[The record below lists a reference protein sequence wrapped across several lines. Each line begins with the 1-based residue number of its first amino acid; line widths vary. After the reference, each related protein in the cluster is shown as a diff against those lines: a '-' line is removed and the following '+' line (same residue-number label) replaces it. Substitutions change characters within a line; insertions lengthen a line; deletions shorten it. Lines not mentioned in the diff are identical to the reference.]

1 VPSQKNL
8 SRAVIY
14 ARYSSD
20 NQREASIEDQI
31 EVCRRY
37 IERQGWTI
45 GEVYA
50 DQALSGASRFRPA
63 FQQMQVD
70 AEGGRFDIILAESL
84 DRLSRKLADVADL
97 HDRLSFLR
105 IGLHTVAT
113 GEITPMHV
121 GMLGTMAQMY
131 LKDLAEKTRRGQL
144 GRALKGRIPGG
155 RAYGYD
161 VLPADADGAGER
173 RINSGEA
180 AVVQRIFALFAAC
193 TSPRA
198 MVKQLNA
205 EGVPGPDGRDWRDT
219 TIRGQLDRGTGILNN
234 ALYAGRLEWNRCAY
248 VKDPRTGKRV
258 ARPSP
263 RKQWEIVPVPELR
276 IVDDELWDAVK
287 ARQTEVRIVMSRDAD
302 GNALNGAHRQ
312 RYLLSGLLECG
323 VCGGG
328 FTIVNAHDYGCAT
341 ARAKGTCSN
350 QHRIRREELE
360 RRVLDGLKHRLLA
373 PELVEEFARRF
384 QEEVN
389 RQMAERSQ
397 SRTHD
402 EGQLEAVRRK
412 IASMIRA
419 IEDGLYQPSMKARMA
434 ELETDKAALEERL
447 AEAPEP
453 PTVRLHPNLAGV
465 YREKVAALE
474 QALANP
480 LDKTEAMEIVR
491 SQIERI
497 TLTPNA
503 EGSLDIHLCGDLAHI
518 LQWCEAGPGKSERPG
533 TGVPGRGLSVVA
545 GAGFEPATFR
555 L

>member
-1 VPSQKNL
+1 ML
-8 SRAVIY
+8 RAVIY

-20 NQREASIEDQI
+20 NQREASIEDQL

-37 IERQGWTI
+37 VERQGWTI

-70 AEGGRFDIILAESL
+70 AEQRRFDVIVVEAL

-155 RAYGYD
+155 KAYGYD
-161 VLPADADGAGER
+161 VLPAGPDGAGER
-173 RINSGEA
+173 RINPAEA
-180 AVVQRIFALFAAC
+180 AVIKRIFTLFATG

-198 MVKQLNA
+198 IAKQLNA
-205 EGVPGPDGRDWRDT
+205 EAVPGPDGRAWRDT

-234 ALYAGRLEWNRCAY
+234 TLYAGRLEWNRCAY

-258 ARPSP
+258 ARPNP
-263 RKQWEIVPVPELR
+263 RAQWEVVPVPELR
-276 IVDDELWDAVK
+276 IVDDALWAAVK
-287 ARQTEVRIVMSRDAD
+287 ARQAEVRLVMSRDAD

-312 RYLLSGLLECG
+312 KYLLSGLLACG
-323 VCGGG
+323 VCGGRY
-328 FTIVNAHDYGCAT
+328 TIIDAANYGCAT
-341 ARAKGTCSN
+341 HRAKGTCGN
-350 QHRIRREELE
+350 HHRIRREELE

-373 PELVEEFARRF
+373 PELVEQFARDF

-389 RQMAERSQ
+389 RLAAEQTQRRAWRSWRQ
-397 SRTHD
+397 RRRCSRN
-402 EGQLEAVRRK
+402 GWQRRPSCPSCGPQL
-412 IASMIRA
+412 
-419 IEDGLYQPSMKARMA
+419 G
-434 ELETDKAALEERL
+434 ET
-447 AEAPEP
+447 P
-453 PTVRLHPNLAGV
+453 PCA
-465 YREKVAALE
+465 
-474 QALANP
+474 
-480 LDKTEAMEIVR
+480 
-491 SQIERI
+491 
-497 TLTPNA
+497 
-503 EGSLDIHLCGDLAHI
+503 
-518 LQWCEAGPGKSERPG
+518 
-533 TGVPGRGLSVVA
+533 
-545 GAGFEPATFR
+545 
-555 L
+555 

>member
-1 VPSQKNL
+1 M
-8 SRAVIY
+8 RAVIY

-37 IERQGWTI
+37 ADRQGWTI

-63 FQQMQVD
+63 FQQMQAD
-70 AEGGRFDIILAESL
+70 AEQRRFDIVVAEAL

-113 GEITPMHV
+113 GEITAMHV

-144 GRALKGRIPGG
+144 GRALKGKIPGG

-161 VLPADADGAGER
+161 VLPAGADGAGER
-173 RINSGEA
+173 RINSAEA
-180 AVVQRIFALFAAC
+180 AVVQHIFALFAAG

-198 MVKQLNA
+198 IAKQLNA
-205 EGVPGPDGRDWRDT
+205 EGVPGPDGREWRDT
-219 TIRGQLDRGTGILNN
+219 TIRGQLDRGTGLLNN

-258 ARPSP
+258 ARPNP
-263 RKQWEIVPVPELR
+263 RAQWEIVQVPELR
-276 IVDDELWDAVK
+276 IVDDALWGAVK
-287 ARQTEVRIVMSRDAD
+287 ARQEEVRLVMSRDAD
-302 GNALNGAHRQ
+302 GNTLNGGHRQ
-312 RYLLSGLLECG
+312 KFLLSGLLACG

-328 FTIVNAHDYGCAT
+328 FTIVNAKDYGCASH
-341 ARAKGTCSN
+341 RSKGTCSN

-373 PELVEEFARRF
+373 PELVEQFARDF
-384 QEEVN
+384 HDEVN
-389 RQMAERSQ
+389 RQAAERSQ
-397 SRTHD
+397 SRAQD
-402 EGQLEAVRRK
+402 QGRLAAVQRK
-412 IASMIRA
+412 IGSMIRA
-419 IEDGLYQPSMKARMA
+419 IEDGLYQPSMKGRMA
-434 ELETDKAALEERL
+434 ELEAEKASLEARLARAAAL
-447 AEAPEP
+447 PK
-453 PTVRLHPNLAGV
+453 VRLHPNLAGV
-465 YREKVAALE
+465 YRQKVAALE
-474 QALANP
+474 EALAEP
-480 LDKTEAMEIVR
+480 MDKAEAMAIVR

-497 TLTPNA
+497 TLTPGA
-503 EGSLDIHLCGDLAHI
+503 DGTFAVALQGDLARI
-518 LQWCEAGPGKSERPG
+518 LQLCEAGEGKSERPG
-533 TGVPGRGLSVVA
+533 TGVPGRRLSVVA
-545 GAGFEPATFR
+545 GEGFEPPTFR

>member
-1 VPSQKNL
+1 ML
-8 SRAVIY
+8 RAVVY

-20 NQREASIEDQI
+20 HQREASIEDQL

-37 IERQGWTI
+37 VERQGWTVV
-45 GEVYA
+45 EVYA

-63 FQQMQVD
+63 FQQMLAD
-70 AEGGRFDIILAESL
+70 AEQRRFDVIVVEAL

-155 RAYGYD
+155 KAYGYD
-161 VLPADADGAGER
+161 VLPAGPDGAGER
-173 RINSGEA
+173 RINPAEA
-180 AVVQRIFALFAAC
+180 AVIQRIFALFAAG
-193 TSPRA
+193 TGPRA
-198 MVKQLNA
+198 IAKQLNA

-219 TIRGQLDRGTGILNN
+219 TIRGQLDRGTGLLNN

-258 ARPSP
+258 ARPNP
-263 RKQWEIVPVPELR
+263 RAQWEIVPVTELR
-276 IVDDELWDAVK
+276 IVDDALWGAVK
-287 ARQTEVRIVMSRDAD
+287 ARQEEVRLVMSRDAD

-312 RYLLSGLLECG
+312 KYLLSGLLACG

-341 ARAKGTCSN
+341 HRSKGTCAN
-350 QHRIRREELE
+350 HHRIRREELE

-373 PELVEEFARRF
+373 PELVEQFARDF
-384 QEEVN
+384 QQEVN
-389 RQMAERSQ
+389 RQAAELNQ
-397 SRTHD
+397 SRAQD
-402 EGQLEAVRRK
+402 QGRLEAVRRK

-419 IEDGLYQPSMKARMA
+419 IEDGLYQPSMKGRMA
-434 ELETDKAALEERL
+434 ELEAEKAALEERL
-447 AEAPEP
+447 ATAPELP
-453 PTVRLHPNLAGV
+453 KVRLHPNLAGM
-465 YREKVAALE
+465 YRQRVAALE
-474 QALANP
+474 QALAELAP
-480 LDKTEAMEIVR
+480 VWT
-491 SQIERI
+491 
-497 TLTPNA
+497 
-503 EGSLDIHLCGDLAHI
+503 GHLA
-518 LQWCEAGPGKSERPG
+518 
-533 TGVPGRGLSVVA
+533 
-545 GAGFEPATFR
+545 
-555 L
+555 

>member
-1 VPSQKNL
+1 M
-8 SRAVIY
+8 RAVIY
-14 ARYSSD
+14 ARYSFD
-20 NQREASIEDQI
+20 NQREASIEDQL

-37 IERQGWTI
+37 VERQGWTI

-70 AEGGRFDIILAESL
+70 AEQRRFDVIVVEAL

-161 VLPADADGAGER
+161 VLPAGPDGAGER
-173 RINSGEA
+173 RINPAEA
-180 AVVQRIFALFAAC
+180 AVVQRIFALFAAG

-198 MVKQLNA
+198 IAKQLNA

-258 ARPSP
+258 ARPNP
-263 RKQWEIVPVPELR
+263 RAQWEIVPVPELR
-276 IVDDELWDAVK
+276 IVDDALWDAVK
-287 ARQTEVRIVMSRDAD
+287 ARQAEVRLVMSRDAD

-312 RYLLSGLLECG
+312 KYLLSGLLACG

-341 ARAKGTCSN
+341 HRAKGTCGN

-373 PELVEEFARRF
+373 PELVEEFARAF
-384 QEEVN
+384 HDEVN
-389 RQMAERSQ
+389 RLAAEQAQGRAE
-397 SRTHD
+397 D
-402 EGQLEAVRRK
+402 EGRLEAVRRK

-434 ELETDKAALEERL
+434 ELEAEKAALEERL
-447 AEAPEP
+447 AAAPELP
-453 PTVRLHPNLAGV
+453 KVRLHPNLAGM

-474 QALANP
+474 QALADP
-480 LDKTEAMEIVR
+480 EIKAEAAEIVR

-497 TLTPNA
+497 TLTPND
-503 EGSLDIHLCGDLAHI
+503 EGGLAV
-518 LQWCEAGPGKSERPG
+518 AAVRRPG
-533 TGVPGRGLSVVA
+533 ADPAALRGGRAQKRTPRNRCS
-545 GAGFEPATFR
+545 GAWIVGGCGGR
-555 L
+555 I